1 MRLALLACVAA
12 CASHAR
18 GPVPPTHP
26 RVGVV
31 DPFIGTDD
39 GDAPDPPPGD
49 AGGAVF
55 PGATV
60 PFGMIQWSPDTG
72 PGAEFG
78 YHYRDDR
85 ILGFSVTHLSGAGCA
100 ALLDFPFATQQ
111 TGAPRFRHA
120 DELATPGYYKVA
132 LATGATVELTAAD
145 RAAMGRFTG
154 ADGIRIDA
162 AKTVKAKDSTRV
174 TFGELRIV
182 SPTRVVGMLRSER
195 FCGHRSRYA
204 VHLAVSFDA
213 PIASEEHGKSWVW
226 LRFGARV
233 VTATIAISYVSTA
246 NAEANL
252 DAALGTSFDAM
263 RASAAARWADVLGRV
278 EVEGG
283 TEAQRRMFATALYHS
298 VLHPNIASDVNGQ
311 YVGFD
316 GAIRHADGYTHYAT
330 FSGWDIYRSWVQLIS
345 LLYPKESDDI
355 LRSYVT
361 SARECGGLPR
371 WALASDDTGVM
382 LGDPG
387 ALIVA
392 NAHAFG
398 AQFDAQLA
406 LSIATRRQTRCGRW
420 VTRPG
425 AELADAIGYVPEDPA
440 LWGSAALTLEY
451 AVADAALSALAR
463 SLGDDALADTL
474 AAKSSRWTKLFDTT
488 TGFIRP
494 RHRDGTW
501 KTPWRPTQ
509 QRGFVEGNA
518 TQYTFFVPHDPE
530 GLARLLGGTAATFA
544 RLDALFAKLNAGTR
558 QPNFYI
564 GNEPQFATPFLY
576 ARLGAVARTQSVVAR
591 IRDRAFTDLPSGL
604 PGNDDLGALSSWF
617 VWSALGLYPD
627 LPGKA
632 DLALASP
639 MFPRARVHLRD
650 GSTLTI
656 TGQPGVPAIAL
667 DGSRVS
673 GGSIPL
679 SALLGG
685 RSLSV
690 TFREHPTRSQ
700 GSLDTPGA
708 RR

>member
-1 MRLALLACVAA
+1 MRVAVLVGVAA
-12 CASHAR
+12 CAAPHAR

-26 RVGVV
+26 RVGLV

-72 PGAEFG
+72 PSAEFG

-100 ALLDFPFATQQ
+100 AMLDFPFATQKSG
-111 TGAPRFRHA
+111 TAAFRHA
-120 DELATPGYYKVA
+120 NELATPGYYRVA
-132 LATGATVELTAAD
+132 LDTGATVELTAAP

-154 ADGIRIDA
+154 AEGIRIA
-162 AKTVKAKDSTRV
+162 AGKTVTARDSTRV
-174 TFGELRIV
+174 MFGELRIV

-204 VHLAVSFDA
+204 IHLAVSFDT
-213 PIASEEHGKSWVW
+213 PIATEEHGKNWVW
-226 LRFGARV
+226 LRFGART
-233 VTATIAISYVSTA
+233 VTATIAISYVSIA
-246 NAEANL
+246 GAERNL
-252 DAALGTSFDAM
+252 EAALGTPFEAM
-263 RASAAARWADVLGRV
+263 RSAAAARWTEMLGRV
-278 EVEGG
+278 EIDGG
-283 TEAQRRMFATALYHS
+283 TEPQRRMFSTALYHS
-298 VLHPNIASDVNGQ
+298 LLHPNIASDVTGE
-311 YVGFD
+311 YLGFD
-316 GAIRHADGYTHYAT
+316 GAIRRAEGYTRYQT
-330 FSGWDIYRSWVQLIS
+330 FSGWDIYRSWVQLVS
-345 LLYPKESDDI
+345 LLYPREADDI
-355 LRSYVT
+355 LRSFVQ
-361 SARECGGLPR
+361 SGRECGGLPK
-371 WALASDDTGVM
+371 WSLASDETGVM
-382 LGDPG
+382 VGDPG

-392 NAHAFG
+392 NAAAFG
-398 AQFDAQLA
+398 AELDLPLA
-406 LSIATRRQTRCGRW
+406 LDLATRRGARCNRY
-420 VTRPG
+420 VTRPSEG
-425 AELADAIGYVPEDPA
+425 IADAIGYVPEEPA

-451 AVADAALSALAR
+451 AAADAALSELAR
-463 SLGDDALADTL
+463 SLGRGALADALTAR
-474 AAKSSRWTKLFDTT
+474 AARWKNLFDRS

-501 KTPWRPTQ
+501 KTPFSPTS

-518 TQYTFFVPHDPE
+518 AQYTFFVPHDPE
-530 GLARLLGGTAATFA
+530 ELASLLGGKTATFA
-544 RLDALFAKLNAGTR
+544 RLDALFEKLNVGIR
-558 QPNFYI
+558 EPHFYI

-576 ARLGAVARTQSVVAR
+576 ARLGAPEKTAAVVAR

-627 LPGKA
+627 LPGQA

-639 MFPRARVHLRD
+639 LFPSARVHLRD

-656 TGQPGVPAIAL
+656 TRGARSL
-667 DGSRVS
+667 DGTPLT

-679 SALLGG
+679 ARLTGGDHALAL
-685 RSLSV
+685 
-690 TFREHPTRSQ
+690 Q
-700 GSLDTPGA
+700 
-708 RR
+708 

>member
-1 MRLALLACVAA
+1 MRVLAVIVLVA
-12 CASHAR
+12 CATPHVR

-26 RVGVV
+26 RVGLV

-72 PGAEFG
+72 PSAEFG

-100 ALLDFPFATQQ
+100 AMLDFPFSTQK
-111 TGAPRFRHA
+111 TGAPKFKHA
-120 DELATPGYYKVA
+120 DELATPGYYKVT

-154 ADGIRIDA
+154 AEGIRIDA
-162 AKTVKAKDSTRV
+162 TKTVKRHDSTRAA
-174 TFGELRIV
+174 FGRLRIV
-182 SPTRVVGMLRSER
+182 SPTRVVGMLRSED
-195 FCGHRSRYA
+195 FCGHDSGYA
-204 VHLAVSFDA
+204 IHLAVQFDA
-213 PIASEEHGKSWVW
+213 PIASEEHGKGWVW

-233 VTATIAISYVSTA
+233 VTATIAISYVSSVG
-246 NAEANL
+246 AERNL
-252 DAALGTSFDAM
+252 EAALGTSFDAM
-263 RASAAARWADVLGRV
+263 RTAAAARWSEALGKV
-278 EVEGG
+278 EIEGG
-283 TEAQRRMFATALYHS
+283 TDAQRRMFMTALYHS
-298 VLHPNIASDVNGQ
+298 VLHPNIASDVDGD

-316 GAIRHADGYTHYAT
+316 GAIWHADGYTHYAN

-345 LLYPKESDDI
+345 LLYPRESDDI
-355 LRSYVT
+355 LRSYVQ
-361 SARECGGLPR
+361 SAVECGGLPR

-382 LGDPG
+382 IGDPG

-398 AQFDAQLA
+398 AQFDAKLA
-406 LSIATRRQTRCGRW
+406 LRIATKRTPRCNRW
-420 VTRPG
+420 VTRSAP
-425 AELADAIGYVPEDPA
+425 ELEDTLGYVPEHPR

-451 AVADAALSALAR
+451 AVADAALSELAR
-463 SLGDDALADTL
+463 SLGDGAIADTL
-474 AAKSSRWTKLFDTT
+474 ATRATRWKNLFDPS
-488 TGFIRP
+488 TGYIRP
-494 RHRDGTW
+494 RYRDGTW
-501 KTPWRPTQ
+501 KTPFKPTS

-518 TQYTFFVPHDPE
+518 AQYTFFVPHDPQ
-530 GLARLLGGTAATFA
+530 GLALALGGKAAMFA
-544 RLDALFAKLNAGTR
+544 RLDALFEKLNVGIR
-558 QPNFYI
+558 EPHFYI

-576 ARLGAVARTQSVVAR
+576 ARLGAPDRTAAIVAR

-604 PGNDDLGALSSWF
+604 PGNDDLGALSSWY

-632 DLALASP
+632 DLALAAP
-639 MFPRARVHLRD
+639 LFPTARVHLRD

-656 TGQPGVPAIAL
+656 TKAAGSGMAL
-667 DGSRVS
+667 DGAPVE

-685 RSLSV
+685 HHLSF
-690 TFREHPTRSQ
+690 TFREDPTRSQ
-700 GSLDTPGA
+700 GSLDTPA
-708 RR
+708 PRR